1 MSEDDPVFDP
11 GLLKK
16 KKKKKKVMVAL
27 DDDDVAPA
35 PTDAPADAPA
45 AETAGGDDDGM
56 DFGTK
61 KKKKKKGKKKGFDLD
76 AAEAAL
82 EAGADTG
89 DAGGAAA
96 PAAPAATPA
105 APAAAPGDADVTSA
119 VDYATLDTDF
129 VLPAKKKRKR
139 AKVQEEFSLEEE
151 VEESDTTASTIEDN
165 FAWSGSDRDYQY
177 AELLE
182 RVFDIM
188 RAKNPGMVQGERRK
202 FVMKP
207 PQVIRLGSKKSGFIN
222 FIEICKL
229 MHRQSDHVLNYLFA
243 ELGTTGNLDGSE
255 VLVLKGRF
263 QQRQMESV
271 LRRYI
276 REYVTCQTCR
286 SPDTILSK
294 ENRMFMLTCETCG
307 ARKSVQNVSA
317 GFQAVVGRRS
327 RIRAALGK

>member
-1 MSEDDPVFDP
+1 
-11 GLLKK
+11 
-16 KKKKKKVMVAL
+16 
-27 DDDDVAPA
+27 
-35 PTDAPADAPA
+35 
-45 AETAGGDDDGM
+45 M

-276 REYVTCQTCR
+276 RKLKAKTKPPKKKRRTNWVVLVLVLVLVLVPAHVLILLALSFSLLPRRRTRATVLKRRVT
-286 SPDTILSK
+286 
-294 ENRMFMLTCETCG
+294 
-307 ARKSVQNVSA
+307 QNMKFES
-317 GFQAVVGRRS
+317 
-327 RIRAALGK
+327 